1 MTFSMRK
8 FFVSCLL
15 LTVALAAWALPT
27 PKDIEAAVQA
37 GQLSKA
43 ESMLREV
50 IQEKPQSAKA
60 HYELGEV
67 LAREARYPDALLELN
82 KSRDLDPSLKFASD
96 PQKFHDLVDKINKLS
111 ASQQSSQAA
120 ANAAAPVSASNTS
133 QAASGTPLWMWGL
146 LIGAGVLVLLYFL
159 NRPKPVPVSPY
170 PVQQGVSPLS
180 GAQGFGAQ
188 YSPNGPGAYPG
199 APMAPT
205 GSSPIAGAVV
215 GGLAG
220 VAAGYALSKAFEGEH
235 HSAADQPRPA
245 SNYDVTYDKPAA
257 PDLGSFDSGS
267 GGDSWDSSSG
277 GSDDSW

>member
-1 MTFSMRK
+1 MTFSIRK
-8 FFVSCLL
+8 FFVFSLL
-15 LTVALAAWALPT
+15 VTMGLTAWALPT
-27 PKDIEAAVQA
+27 PKDIETAVQA
-37 GQLSKA
+37 GQFSKA

-50 IQEKPQSAKA
+50 IQEKPQSARA

-96 PQKFHDLVDKINKLS
+96 PQKFHELVDKINKLS
-111 ASQQSSQAA
+111 ASQQPSQAA
-120 ANAAAPVSASNTS
+120 TNAVATVMASHTTEAVTS
-133 QAASGTPLWMWGL
+133 TPLWMWGL

-159 NRPKPVPVSPY
+159 NRPKPISASSY
-170 PVQQGVSPLS
+170 SVQPAVNPLS
-180 GAQGFGAQ
+180 GNQAFGATPA
-188 YSPNGPGAYPG
+188 YSG
-199 APMAPT
+199 APMSPT

-220 VAAGYALSKAFEGEH
+220 VAAGYALSKALEGEH
-235 HSAADQPRPA
+235 HSAADQPKPA